1 MEASVIISMIV
12 VLGFYW
18 GLTLYF
24 VRLALQKEKEKAR
37 AQSS

>member
-1 MEASVIISMIV
+1 MESSVIASMII

-24 VRLALQKEKEKAR
+24 VRLALQKEKEKAQ
-37 AQSS
+37 AS

>member
-1 MEASVIISMIV
+1 MEGSVIASMII

-24 VRLALQKEKEKAR
+24 VKLALEKEKEKAR
-37 AQSS
+37 AS

>member
-1 MEASVIISMIV
+1 MEGSVIASMII

-24 VRLALQKEKEKAR
+24 VRLALQKEKEKA
-37 AQSS
+37 QTS

>member
-1 MEASVIISMIV
+1 MEGSVIASMII

-24 VRLALQKEKEKAR
+24 VRLALQKEKEKAQ
-37 AQSS
+37 AS

>member
-1 MEASVIISMIV
+1 MMMEASVILSMII

-24 VRLALQKEKEKAR
+24 VKLALEKEKEKAT
-37 AQSS
+37 S

>member
-1 MEASVIISMIV
+1 MKMEGSVIATMII

-24 VRLALQKEKEKAR
+24 VKLALKKEKEKAS
-37 AQSS
+37 A

>member
-1 MEASVIISMIV
+1 MEASVILSMII

-24 VRLALQKEKEKAR
+24 VKLALEKEKEKEKA
-37 AQSS
+37 AS